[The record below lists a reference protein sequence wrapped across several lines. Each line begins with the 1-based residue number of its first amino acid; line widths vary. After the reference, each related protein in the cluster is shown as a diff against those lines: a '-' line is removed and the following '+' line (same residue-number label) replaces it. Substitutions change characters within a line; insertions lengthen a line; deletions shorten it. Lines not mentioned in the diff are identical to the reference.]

1 MTVVTYAYNGSDT
14 AVATIVAPIIGHEYI
29 FLAANGT
36 PVTGTAVASPLSLTI
51 NDIVSGSF
59 GNIPF
64 AVSVADNTSPN
75 NQVACGVFHKNDTAP
90 YVFAATWDYD
100 APTQTVTV
108 TFDSVAGVDYLL
120 WISDWGPGY
129 ADYAFV
135 GNGSMMSVS
144 VTDAG
149 TLAGDFIAFL
159 VTPVAGVDT
168 CYTNRFFSLGVSG
181 AGAPGNPVPDRAG
194 VCERVWRFAVTD
206 LQGET
211 LTILDHLASE
221 RTVTPML
228 NEPLQVT
235 GTVPSDSPEVNML
248 HTDNLPFLAE
258 GVRQLYCF
266 RRESNVTPYYTI
278 RASTLIMQVGDASRS
293 DDARSRFTAWD
304 PWQYLFSRP
313 VLQSSLAVVVNPQ
326 DVPTPGVDGQL
337 IPAQRLLYPSTMR
350 ADEII
355 LDILVTTAA
364 FADITAPAAA
374 IEMFIDYNN
383 TGFYTGTIEQCAKFS
398 TGFPIQQGTSVG
410 QALKDMCDT
419 GYVDIVLEPI
429 YDPANRPGILCQLSI
444 YAQSVVNGEITKLG
458 AGSYNYAAQFAWDR
472 PGRSLV
478 GFDDLF
484 DGTGRA
490 NHIQYY
496 TGSGGPS
503 ITAANDAASIAKYG
517 EYWAQSQ
524 SFFPAVSAAE
534 IDSVKA
540 IARMQLALRKT
551 FKQTLTVNPAPE
563 RSPDPFVDYY
573 LGDGVPVFIGRPQ
586 QDDPSTAPVVGVYR
600 LGDSRSRQTLPPGY
614 TGVPPSP
621 NPLMLVWQRVYGIPI
636 DIDDNG
642 VETVRELI
650 VGPVGAPPPPAGAG
664 GQQAPQTNQQVAIT
678 TARQTN
684 RQGGVG
690 P

>member
-1 MTVVTYAYNGSDT
+1 
-14 AVATIVAPIIGHEYI
+14 
-29 FLAANGT
+29 
-36 PVTGTAVASPLSLTI
+36 
-51 NDIVSGSF
+51 
-59 GNIPF
+59 
-64 AVSVADNTSPN
+64 
-75 NQVACGVFHKNDTAP
+75 
-90 YVFAATWDYD
+90 
-100 APTQTVTV
+100 
-108 TFDSVAGVDYLL
+108 
-120 WISDWGPGY
+120 
-129 ADYAFV
+129 
-135 GNGSMMSVS
+135 
-144 VTDAG
+144 
-149 TLAGDFIAFL
+149 
-159 VTPVAGVDT
+159 
-168 CYTNRFFSLGVSG
+168 
-181 AGAPGNPVPDRAG
+181 
-194 VCERVWRFAVTD
+194 
-206 LQGET
+206 
-211 LTILDHLASE
+211 
-221 RTVTPML
+221 
-228 NEPLQVT
+228 
-235 GTVPSDSPEVNML
+235 
-248 HTDNLPFLAE
+248 
-258 GVRQLYCF
+258 
-266 RRESNVTPYYTI
+266 
-278 RASTLIMQVGDASRS
+278 
-293 DDARSRFTAWD
+293 
-304 PWQYLFSRP
+304 